1 MGFINLY
8 SINRTT
14 LLRCIHTHVDPTE
27 KWANSFKS
35 NFTKFHFKITNTA
48 TITPITLNY
57 EASECCVEMGRKA
70 CEQCSEV
77 TSLSPF
83 GLIFVFLFVSLRQ
96 TFRQLLQEE
105 CI

>member
-1 MGFINLY
+1 M
-8 SINRTT
+8 
-14 LLRCIHTHVDPTE
+14 E

-35 NFTKFHFKITNTA
+35 NFTKFHFKITLHTLLWDYKYNKYCNA
-48 TITPITLNY
+48 ITPITLNY

-83 GLIFVFLFVSLRQ
+83 GLIFVFLFVSLPQ